1 MTTAHCATETLRVG
15 FVACARPTF
24 DVAWADEVTRA
35 ARAALEGAGFA
46 LIGDARL
53 AADLDALDA
62 ALQALSNEPLDALI
76 AFQATFTDSSFA
88 ARLAERCAAPLLLW
102 AAPEARTGGRLRL
115 NSLCGINLAAHALRL
130 RGVNYHWLY
139 ASPDDAQAIAQ
150 ITAVAKAGR
159 ARRRLR
165 ATRLGV
171 VGEHP
176 PGFESCRLDTERLR
190 RRLGVEVARF
200 ELAEVFARARAVNGQ
215 VGALREQLGAH
226 IAGLDALLRE
236 PVDGTL
242 AVYVALRQ
250 LAEEASCDALAVRCW
265 PEFFTELGC
274 AACGALALL
283 NTDCLPCGCE
293 ADANGAL
300 TQLILQWIGG
310 APAFGADL
318 VECNIQ
324 ENSAVVWHCG
334 QAPLTMADP
343 RGGIRGGLHSNR
355 RLPLVM
361 EFALKPGRVTI
372 ARLSQSGGDLRLVVG
387 GGEMLA
393 APPSFSGTS
402 GVLRFD
408 RPAGDVLAT
417 IMAEGLEHH
426 IALAY
431 GDHTAALHALA
442 RMLDMPTLSL

>member
-1 MTTAHCATETLRVG
+1 MIAAHCATDKLRAG
-15 FVACARPTF
+15 FVAYARTTF
-24 DVAWADEVTRA
+24 DLARAEEVMRA
-35 ARAALEGAGFA
+35 ARTALERAGFE
-46 LIGDARL
+46 LIGNAHL
-53 AADLDALDA
+53 ATDLDTLDA
-62 ALQALSNEPLDALI
+62 MTRALADNPLDVLI
-76 AFQATFTDSSFA
+76 GFQATFTDSTFA
-88 ARLAERCAAPLLLW
+88 VRLTERCDAPLLMW
-102 AAPEARTGGRLRL
+102 AMPEARTGGRLRL

-130 RGVNYHWLY
+130 RGVNYHWVY
-139 ASPDDAQAIAQ
+139 APPDDAQAIAQ

-159 ARRRLR
+159 ARRLLH

-176 PGFESCRLDTERLR
+176 PGFESCRLDVERLR
-190 RRLGVEVARF
+190 RRLGVEVAHF
-200 ELAEVFARARAVNGQ
+200 ELTEVFARARAVNGQ
-215 VGALREQLGAH
+215 VGALREQLGAR
-226 IAGLDALLRE
+226 IAGLDALPRE

-250 LAEEASCDALAVRCW
+250 LAEAAGCDALAVRCW

-274 AACGALALL
+274 AACGAMALL

-300 TQLILQWIGG
+300 TQLILQWISGE
-310 APAFGADL
+310 PAFGTDL
-318 VECNIQ
+318 VECHTQ

-343 RGGIRGGLHSNR
+343 SGAVRGGLHANR

-372 ARLSQSGGDLRLVVG
+372 ARLSQSGGDLRLVIG

-408 RPAGDVLAT
+408 RPVGDVLAT

-431 GDHTAALHALA
+431 GDHTAALRALA